1 MKKNKIFRTGIIIA
15 ALLASLTVTPVAYA
29 ATPDTTSQ
37 SGITTTIE
45 KYNTLQNLYYNFT
58 TGQTVDEVLDAVDKT
73 NLYGNFFENDTI
85 LILAFNEKVAL
96 DEKEGEAL
104 EIHFDKN
111 DKIISQ
117 TYVSASNL
125 VAVLEQGNDSF
136 YSELGFDKGLYIVT
150 AASEAHTM
158 NSKEGQLDFILEL
171 EKEVAKTATEQ
182 KAKPSTSKTQ
192 ATAEAKKEVK
202 EETTKV
208 SPSTNN
214 VRSTVYWVMNGDKYH
229 ARENCTTLKRSKKIY
244 SSSIQEAINKGKTE
258 PCSVC
263 YR

>member
-58 TGQTVDEVLDAVDKT
+58 TGQTVEEVLDAVDQT

-104 EIHFDKN
+104 EIHFNKN
-111 DKIISQ
+111 GKIISQ
-117 TYVSASNL
+117 TYLSASNL

-136 YSELGFDKGLYIVT
+136 YSELGFNKGLYLVT
-150 AASEAHTM
+150 ATSEAQTM
-158 NSKEGQLDFILEL
+158 DSKDGQLDFILEL
-171 EKEVAKTATEQ
+171 EKEVAKTTSEQ
-182 KAKPSTSKTQ
+182 KAKPSTTKTQSKT
-192 ATAEAKKEVK
+192 EAKKEVK
-202 EETTKV
+202 EETAKV

-214 VRSTVYWVMNGDKYH
+214 VRSTVYWVATGEVYH
-229 ARENCTTLKRSKKIY
+229 STSDCTTLKRSKKIY
-244 SSSIQEAINKGKTE
+244 SGSIQEAQSKNKNR
-258 PCSVC
+258 PCNVC